1 MSRLLESGK
10 EYREK
15 LIAKNSYNRNDEY
28 TNSHKN
34 ALADGD
40 EHGRGEVNG
49 KIGTSVDIEQ
59 REKLI
64 AKNKYDGNNEYGES
78 GTI

>member
-15 LIAKNSYNRNDEY
+15 LIAKNSYNRNNEY

-34 ALADGD
+34 ALSDGD
-40 EHGRGEVNG
+40 EHGRGELNG
-49 KIGTSVDIEQ
+49 TIGTSVDIKQ
-59 REKLI
+59 RETLI
-64 AKNKYDGNNEYGES
+64 AKNKYNSNNEYGES
-78 GTI
+78 GTV